1 MSEQTEPESTDA
13 AGTRDWAEVSLIE
26 VAPGVA
32 VVLGDHVPEGLEV
45 EPFGLGEQQDQ
56 RLADA
61 LSLAVSSANVGATAA
76 STLVSVQGLVRLAP
90 ETIQQMKTMTPLVK
104 DGWNLGAL
112 MNGTK
117 FGASV
122 RGTSAVDAEAALAA
136 TSLGPQMAL
145 LAISA
150 QLASISRRVDEN
162 IDLTR
167 DVLEALHADHCHA
180 IKAMY
185 DEIDDALETARD
197 AGSVTAGNV
206 DRIKHLGPSL
216 RKERAYFIGEVNK
229 HVTALDADYAGR
241 RKYLTENGRRIV
253 GDLQGLLMAETASHR
268 FHMLYAASLASSPDR
283 SEAEDKTLR
292 SIAERG
298 IRQHED
304 VMERIAALLAQ
315 LDAHVQLADV
325 LTGHALDP
333 RDIMARRR
341 QSAATAVTG
350 MAEYVAALMGRA
362 YSEPEPLVPAVT
374 RADEE
379 PAEKVLKVLRW
390 VLPEDETLLAL
401 ADLEPRR
408 VGAGAGVLAVTQR
421 SLILADRRDLL
432 ADGILTSWDSLDD
445 VRYVRYREE
454 KGGGRLDVILKDA
467 DRHVSIAGAV
477 ADDEARASA
486 GRIVDLL
493 TAAAHTPVEEKR
505 TSELLQTSPTRAEL
519 LAGRTGE

>member
-1 MSEQTEPESTDA
+1 MSEQTEPESTGA
-13 AGTRDWAEVSLIE
+13 AGTSDRAEASLVE
-26 VAPGVA
+26 LAPGVA
-32 VVLGDHVPEGLEV
+32 VVLGDRVPEGLEIQ
-45 EPFGLGEQQDQ
+45 PFGLGEQQDH

-76 STLVSVQGLVRLAP
+76 STLVNVQGLVRLAP

-104 DGWNLGAL
+104 DGQNLGTL
-112 MNGTK
+112 MKGTK

-122 RGTSAVDAEAALAA
+122 RWTSAVDAEAALAA

-145 LAISA
+145 LAVSA
-150 QLASISRRVDEN
+150 QLASISRRVNEN
-162 IDLTR
+162 ISLTR
-167 DVLEALHADHCHA
+167 DVLEALHADHYRT
-180 IKAMY
+180 IEAMY
-185 DEIDDALETARD
+185 EEIDESLQTARD

-206 DRIKHLGPSL
+206 DRIKYLGPSL
-216 RKERAYFIGEVNK
+216 RKERAYFIDEVNK
-229 HVTALDADYAGR
+229 HVTALDTDYTGR

-298 IRQHED
+298 IKQHEG
-304 VMERIAALLAQ
+304 VMERIASLLAQ
-315 LDAHVQLADV
+315 LDAQVQLADV

-362 YSEPEPLVPAVT
+362 YIEPEALVPAVT
-374 RADEE
+374 RADDE

-390 VLPEDETLLAL
+390 VLPADESLLAL

-408 VGAGAGVLAVTQR
+408 VGAGPGVLAVTLR

-445 VRYVRYREE
+445 VRYIRYREE
-454 KGGGRLDVILKDA
+454 KGVGRLDVILKDA
-467 DRHVSIAGAV
+467 DRHATIARAA
-477 ADDEARASA
+477 ADEETRASA

-519 LAGRTGE
+519 LAGRTGA